1 MPDSF
6 SFGELDPDWERISP
20 YLEQAMGRVPASLE
34 VGARKLFCGPE
45 SFTPDLAPIIGE
57 VPELRHYYVAAGL
70 NSIGILTGP
79 GVGRVLA
86 HQIVHD
92 HADVDVTA
100 IAPARLQPFQAMT
113 VALNPTRAPTPNP
126 LPGRGGR
133 SRGAAHALHRRAAR
147 ARAPLRC
154 RSGRPQRGG
163 AGEWPAGRGRGRGRC
178 RRRAQ

>member
-1 MPDSF
+1 VPDSF

-34 VGARKLFCGPE
+34 VGARRLFCGPE

-113 VALNPTRAPTPNP
+113 VALNPTRA
-126 LPGRGGR
+126 
-133 SRGAAHALHRRAAR
+133 
-147 ARAPLRC
+147 
-154 RSGRPQRGG
+154 
-163 AGEWPAGRGRGRGRC
+163 
-178 RRRAQ
+178 